1 VEHSRDHAHLMGQ
14 IAGIIAV
21 ISAVI
26 EALPPTARKR
36 LERHMHSQFES
47 LLAAMQKAGAS
58 EAGTEFEGAKW
69 VRDLYLQQIAAT
81 PGKSK
86 SLKASLP
93 ADDTV
98 DFQL

>member
-1 VEHSRDHAHLMGQ
+1 MEYSRDHAHLMGQ

-36 LERHMHSQFES
+36 LERQMHSQFES
-47 LLAAMQKAGAS
+47 LLAAMHRTGAS

-69 VRDLYLQQIAAT
+69 IRDLYLKKIAAA
-81 PGKSK
+81 PGKPK

-93 ADDTV
+93 SDGAV
-98 DFQL
+98 DIQL